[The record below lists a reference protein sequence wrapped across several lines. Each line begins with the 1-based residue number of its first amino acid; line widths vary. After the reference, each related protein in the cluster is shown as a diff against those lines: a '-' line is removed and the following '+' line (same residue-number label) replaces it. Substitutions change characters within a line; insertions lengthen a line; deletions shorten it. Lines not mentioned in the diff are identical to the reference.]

1 MSFIPRRF
9 LLRLPCCAVAVLAL
23 DGYLPVRGGI
33 ARAATTGI
41 EIKLLDHLFVPDQI
55 RVRAGDR
62 LTFRNEDEDLHSVVL
77 VGREDILE
85 ETFLDP
91 GTTHGVVLPGDLAP
105 GSYQLACTI
114 HVDMRAELVVG

>member
-1 MSFIPRRF
+1 MISSSRRLF
-9 LLRLPCCAVAVLAL
+9 LHLPCYALAVLAVET
-23 DGYLPVRGGI
+23 YLPVRGRI
-33 ARAATTGI
+33 ARAATTSV

-62 LTFRNEDEDLHSVVL
+62 VTFRNEDEDLHSIVL
-77 VGREDILE
+77 VDREDILE

-91 GTTHGVVLPGDLAP
+91 GTTLSVVLPDDLAA